1 MFLAWQLWLGV
12 GAVLAGCAWLLT
24 KTGDPH
30 PPPTDGF
37 GKPIPP
43 PPKTRRDELLEA
55 RARIQSQL
63 AFLKSP
69 QRGPDYTRFSAEAAQ
84 KLQDILD
91 GIEEELNE
99 NPRG

>member
-12 GAVLAGCAWLLT
+12 SVVAAGCVWLLIN
-24 KTGDPH
+24 TGDPRL
-30 PPPTDGF
+30 PTTDGF
-37 GKPIPP
+37 GKPIAP

-55 RARIQSQL
+55 RAQVRHQL
-63 AFLKSP
+63 EILKSP
-69 QRGPDYTRFSAEAAQ
+69 QRGSDYTSFSAEAAQ

-91 GIEEELNE
+91 GIEEELGE